1 MAKQFAEAAVHDS
14 GLQLS
19 AADVQGHLMRY
30 ESSPSSALLRV
41 APELLRAAQD
51 RSVEGSSE
59 SVAVTECH
67 TRIGEKESSHGAAE
81 LATARAE
88 IAMLRETVAA
98 AQAEIK
104 RMSAMAVDVSTG
116 QSH

>member
-1 MAKQFAEAAVHDS
+1 MHDS

-19 AADVQGHLMRY
+19 AADVQGHLMHY
-30 ESSPSSALLRV
+30 KSSPSSALLRV

-51 RSVEGSSE
+51 RSVEGSGE
-59 SVAVTECH
+59 SVAVTERH

-88 IAMLRETVAA
+88 IAMLRETVVA

-104 RMSAMAVDVSTG
+104 RMGAMAVDVSTG